1 MTDTDPHAAALTRG
15 YLPAS
20 LVTDHLGSTELPAI
34 LEFLARAAA
43 QRGGSLSVPVAWNC
57 LALGYDLR
65 TGQYSSE
72 YLDWES
78 LPVIALDDEIEL
90 LPTGAL
96 AALQTGGGQVS
107 CEIVHREGDHPLLGP
122 DGHCPA
128 WLSGAP
134 AGLDTA
140 PRQLQDLPEGPIVVP
155 ERLVLDAFA
164 LGSGRRQSL
173 RRLTGRWLGAF
184 GHLSVRTRYPSPEEA
199 EMQEARLYAS
209 YLLTRQAPL
218 LEAILAGTGL
228 RPASPSRWA
237 EAEVAEAL
245 LASLSRVDDL
255 LTLAGLVR
263 WREQAVHPEHYE
275 RFTAGRL
282 TLTPDD
288 VRAFALSS
296 AKLVQ
301 AEAGRRARSKVSST
315 AHVAIGPYLRDRC
328 GSRAE
333 DQFTGP
339 AYPTTLASAQAWLT
353 EYLES
358 TGRILSV
365 AGQQMHV
372 RLDDAWQGGGIWR
385 AEPVGDRNG
394 RAVVLPTQPRA
405 DSGRPVGS
413 DLDRVD
419 LPLALGWLGFSE
431 HLAGA
436 DAHVELGPDENRSP
450 DTKPDSK
457 RQVAP
462 EPEDPAPRMTRSDD
476 TTKTW
481 TFVLTDRARRS
492 GSLPVTLLVRDLMEE
507 LGLRG
512 GPLQMTLSHP
522 GTEIALGL
530 RRQGVALV
538 DSRLEGISWPGQMF
552 TGLRLTASWSVDGYF
567 IEVRSTPLAEPLD
580 CDGIPLDYDF
590 DEMVVLRSWGS
601 PTDLDT
607 EIDDPVGPA
616 AVLRVLRQA
625 GRRAPEFPY
634 ACLVMGAAEIVRYLP
649 ASTTL
654 QQVAV
659 AVDALTVRPS
669 LSAAVVVQWATW
681 EWTTSPDGNW
691 RTPVTTSA
699 RRDLEIA
706 ELAVVLSLAP
716 KASGRP
722 SLLPPATSGVVAGS
736 SRRDYTRILSSGT
749 PSARNRQKALEF
761 ARSQGIDPDTLH
773 PRVTYV
779 HPTTVRSHRRK

>member
-1 MTDTDPHAAALTRG
+1 
-15 YLPAS
+15 
-20 LVTDHLGSTELPAI
+20 
-34 LEFLARAAA
+34 
-43 QRGGSLSVPVAWNC
+43 
-57 LALGYDLR
+57 
-65 TGQYSSE
+65 
-72 YLDWES
+72 
-78 LPVIALDDEIEL
+78 
-90 LPTGAL
+90 
-96 AALQTGGGQVS
+96 
-107 CEIVHREGDHPLLGP
+107 
-122 DGHCPA
+122 
-128 WLSGAP
+128 
-134 AGLDTA
+134 
-140 PRQLQDLPEGPIVVP
+140 
-155 ERLVLDAFA
+155 
-164 LGSGRRQSL
+164 
-173 RRLTGRWLGAF
+173 
-184 GHLSVRTRYPSPEEA
+184 
-199 EMQEARLYAS
+199 
-209 YLLTRQAPL
+209 
-218 LEAILAGTGL
+218 
-228 RPASPSRWA
+228 
-237 EAEVAEAL
+237 
-245 LASLSRVDDL
+245 
-255 LTLAGLVR
+255 
-263 WREQAVHPEHYE
+263 
-275 RFTAGRL
+275 
-282 TLTPDD
+282 
-288 VRAFALSS
+288 
-296 AKLVQ
+296 
-301 AEAGRRARSKVSST
+301 
-315 AHVAIGPYLRDRC
+315 
-328 GSRAE
+328 
-333 DQFTGP
+333 
-339 AYPTTLASAQAWLT
+339 
-353 EYLES
+353 
-358 TGRILSV
+358 
-365 AGQQMHV
+365 
-372 RLDDAWQGGGIWR
+372 
-385 AEPVGDRNG
+385 
-394 RAVVLPTQPRA
+394 
-405 DSGRPVGS
+405 
-413 DLDRVD
+413 
-419 LPLALGWLGFSE
+419 
-431 HLAGA
+431 
-436 DAHVELGPDENRSP
+436 
-450 DTKPDSK
+450 
-457 RQVAP
+457 
-462 EPEDPAPRMTRSDD
+462 
-476 TTKTW
+476 
-481 TFVLTDRARRS
+481 
-492 GSLPVTLLVRDLMEE
+492 LPVTLLVRDLMEE

-649 ASTTL
+649 ANTTL